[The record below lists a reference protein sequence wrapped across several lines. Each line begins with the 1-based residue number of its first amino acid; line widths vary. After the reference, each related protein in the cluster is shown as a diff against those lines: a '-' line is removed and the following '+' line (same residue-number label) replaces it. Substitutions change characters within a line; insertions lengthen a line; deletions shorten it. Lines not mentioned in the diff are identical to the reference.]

1 MKITIKGNDIHIE
14 LDSGP
19 ILVMDWEGMRQV
31 EKALQIIREIQ
42 KTTKIENIELTV

>member
-1 MKITIKGNDIHIE
+1 MKIKIKGNDIQIE

-19 ILVMDWEGMRQV
+19 TLVMEWESMRQV
-31 EKALQIIREIQ
+31 EKALQIIRDIQ